1 MGLARSLGGY
11 VLCFGLGALGVLG
24 PSAVQAQ
31 AFLSTEVPAEFPPAS
46 FRAAQYVDSRGCV
59 YVRAGASGVVNWVP
73 RINRQRQ
80 HICNAQP
87 SLAAAAPAPAPA
99 PVAVAAAPAAGAAAM
114 RPARVAQARV
124 EIQPPQPMRPRMQPA
139 SAPITRVI
147 APAPATAPA
156 TAQRVGYAMGGA
168 AIKSPRAVAPFVQPA
183 APQRRVVVP
192 AAPAPM
198 APAAAVVAQSGGC
211 QWASAISAQYMQGS
225 GVRCGPQAQNPVG
238 AAPRAARMVV
248 VAGGKDAAI
257 GPNTRVVPAHVATS
271 QAQAADVMALPK
283 GYRWE
288 WEDDRL
294 NPYRAQQTPA
304 GMAAMAQVWDSRV
317 PARPVRPNLS
327 SRAEAQLDQLP
338 GKDRAIILT
347 ARQAPRFVQLG
358 SYANEAQ
365 ARTDARRVA
374 GKVAG
379 LHMGTHYSASGS
391 RRVLLAGPYDNPTEL
406 GRTLNRMRSMGFDA
420 ATLR

>member
-1 MGLARSLGGY
+1 M
-11 VLCFGLGALGVLG
+11 
-24 PSAVQAQ
+24 AQ
-31 AFLSTEVPAEFPPAS
+31 
-46 FRAAQYVDSRGCV
+46 
-59 YVRAGASGVVNWVP
+59 RAGTTMGTMTGAS
-73 RINRQRQ
+73 
-80 HICNAQP
+80 
-87 SLAAAAPAPAPA
+87 
-99 PVAVAAAPAAGAAAM
+99 
-114 RPARVAQARV
+114 
-124 EIQPPQPMRPRMQPA
+124 
-139 SAPITRVI
+139 
-147 APAPATAPA
+147 
-156 TAQRVGYAMGGA
+156 

-238 AAPRAARMVV
+238 AVPRAARMVA

-257 GPNTRVVPAHVATS
+257 GPNTRIVPAHVAKS

-317 PARPVRPNLS
+317 PARPARPSLS

-347 ARQAPRFVQLG
+347 AAQAPRFVQLG
-358 SYANEAQ
+358 SYTTEAE

-379 LHMGTHYSASGS
+379 LHMGTHYSATGS

>member
-11 VLCFGLGALGVLG
+11 VLCLGLGALGVLG

-87 SLAAAAPAPAPA
+87 SLAAAAPAPAP
-99 PVAVAAAPAAGAAAM
+99 VAVAAASAAAAVAM

>member
-1 MGLARSLGGY
+1 MGLARALGGY
-11 VLCFGLGALGVLG
+11 VLCLGLGALGVLG

-87 SLAAAAPAPAPA
+87 SLAAAAPAPAP
-99 PVAVAAAPAAGAAAM
+99 VAVAAAPAAAAVAM

-124 EIQPPQPMRPRMQPA
+124 EIQPPQPMRPRMQAA

>member
-1 MGLARSLGGY
+1 MGLARSLGGL
-11 VLCFGLGALGVLG
+11 VLGVGLGAWGVLG

-31 AFLSTEVPAEFPPAS
+31 AFLATEVPAEFPPAS
-46 FRAAQYVDSRGCV
+46 FRGSQYVDSRGCV
-59 YVRAGASGVVNWVP
+59 YVRAGASGMVNWVP

-87 SLAAAAPAPAPA
+87 SLAAAAPAP
-99 PVAVAAAPAAGAAAM
+99 VAVASAPAAGAVVIQ
-114 RPARVAQARV
+114 PARVAQARM
-124 EIQPPQPMRPRMQPA
+124 ETRPQQPA
-139 SAPITRVI
+139 PVRPALAPVMRTT
-147 APAPATAPA
+147 TAPM
-156 TAQRVGYAMGGA
+156 AQRAGTTMGTIMGA
-168 AIKSPRAVAPFVQPA
+168 SAIKSPRAVAPFVQPA

-238 AAPRAARMVV
+238 AVPRAARMVAV
-248 VAGGKDAAI
+248 VGGKDAAI
-257 GPNTRVVPAHVATS
+257 GQNTRIVPAHVAKS

-317 PARPVRPNLS
+317 PARPARPSLS

-347 ARQAPRFVQLG
+347 AAQAPRFVQLG
-358 SYANEAQ
+358 SYTTEAQ

-379 LHMGTHYSASGS
+379 LHMGTHYSATGS

>member
-1 MGLARSLGGY
+1 MGLARFLGGL
-11 VLCFGLGALGVLG
+11 VLGVGLGAWGVLG

-31 AFLSTEVPAEFPPAS
+31 AFLATEVPAEFPPAS
-46 FRAAQYVDSRGCV
+46 FRGTQYVDSRGCV
-59 YVRAGASGVVNWVP
+59 YVRAGASGMVNWVP

-87 SLAAAAPAPAPA
+87 SLAAAAPV
-99 PVAVAAAPAAGAAAM
+99 PVAVATAPAAGAVVIQ
-114 RPARVAQARV
+114 PARVAQARM
-124 EIQPPQPMRPRMQPA
+124 ETRPQQPA
-139 SAPITRVI
+139 PVRPALAPVMRTSA
-147 APAPATAPA
+147 APV
-156 TAQRVGYAMGGA
+156 AQRVGTAMGNRAGAA

-238 AAPRAARMVV
+238 AVARAARMVA

-257 GPNTRVVPAHVATS
+257 GPNTRIVPAHVAKS

-317 PARPVRPNLS
+317 PARPARPNLS

-347 ARQAPRFVQLG
+347 AAQAPRFVQLG
-358 SYANEAQ
+358 SYTTEAQ

-379 LHMGTHYSASGS
+379 LHMGTHYSATGS

-406 GRTLNRMRSMGFDA
+406 GRTLNRMRGMGFDA

>member
-1 MGLARSLGGY
+1 MGLARFLGGL
-11 VLCFGLGALGVLG
+11 VLGVGLGAWGVLG

-31 AFLSTEVPAEFPPAS
+31 AFLATEVPAEFPPAS
-46 FRAAQYVDSRGCV
+46 FRGTQYVDSRGCV
-59 YVRAGASGVVNWVP
+59 YVRAGASGMVNWVP

-87 SLAAAAPAPAPA
+87 SLAAAAPAP
-99 PVAVAAAPAAGAAAM
+99 VAVASAPAAGAVVIQ
-114 RPARVAQARV
+114 PARAAQARM
-124 EIQPPQPMRPRMQPA
+124 ETRPQQPAPMRP
-139 SAPITRVI
+139 
-147 APAPATAPA
+147 
-156 TAQRVGYAMGGA
+156 
-168 AIKSPRAVAPFVQPA
+168 AVAPFVQPA

-238 AAPRAARMVV
+238 SAPRAAGMVA
-248 VAGGKDAAI
+248 VAGGEDAAI
-257 GPNTRVVPAHVATS
+257 GSNTRIVPAHVAKS

-317 PARPVRPNLS
+317 PARPARPNLS

-347 ARQAPRFVQLG
+347 AAQAPRFVQLG
-358 SYANEAQ
+358 SYTTEAQ

-379 LHMGTHYSASGS
+379 LHMGTHYSATGS

>member
-11 VLCFGLGALGVLG
+11 VLCLGLGALGVLG

-87 SLAAAAPAPAPA
+87 SLAAAAPAPAP
-99 PVAVAAAPAAGAAAM
+99 
-114 RPARVAQARV
+114 ARV

>member
-11 VLCFGLGALGVLG
+11 VLCLGLGALGVLG

-87 SLAAAAPAPAPA
+87 SLAAAALAPAPA
-99 PVAVAAAPAAGAAAM
+99 PVAVAAAPAAAAVAM
-114 RPARVAQARV
+114 RPARVAEARV

-147 APAPATAPA
+147 APATAPA

-225 GVRCGPQAQNPVG
+225 GVCCGPQAQNPVG

-338 GKDRAIILT
+338 GKDCAIILT

>member
-11 VLCFGLGALGVLG
+11 VLCLGLGASGVLG

-87 SLAAAAPAPAPA
+87 SLVAAAPAPAP
-99 PVAVAAAPAAGAAAM
+99 
-114 RPARVAQARV
+114 ARV
-124 EIQPPQPMRPRMQPA
+124 EIQPPQPMHPRMQPA
-139 SAPITRVI
+139 SAPIMRVI
-147 APAPATAPA
+147 APATAPA

-225 GVRCGPQAQNPVG
+225 GVCCGPQAQNPVG